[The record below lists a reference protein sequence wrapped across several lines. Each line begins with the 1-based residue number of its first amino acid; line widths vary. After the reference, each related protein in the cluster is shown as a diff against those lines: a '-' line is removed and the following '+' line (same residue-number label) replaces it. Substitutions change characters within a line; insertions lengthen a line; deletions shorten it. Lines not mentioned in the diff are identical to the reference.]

1 MEKNFAVYEK
11 KNFVSVMQTLSAN
24 SSRYQKQSETLQ
36 IITAFIEYERGFYLG
51 INMRW
56 VWVTGR
62 GWSLR
67 PEGGDGVLGDGG
79 NEPPPHQLVVWGA
92 L

>member
-1 MEKNFAVYEK
+1 MRELNQHHNYLKVFSKVFEDGFKTLKRALIKQSQTMEKNFAVYEK

-56 VWVTGR
+56 V
-62 GWSLR
+62 
-67 PEGGDGVLGDGG
+67 
-79 NEPPPHQLVVWGA
+79 
-92 L
+92 